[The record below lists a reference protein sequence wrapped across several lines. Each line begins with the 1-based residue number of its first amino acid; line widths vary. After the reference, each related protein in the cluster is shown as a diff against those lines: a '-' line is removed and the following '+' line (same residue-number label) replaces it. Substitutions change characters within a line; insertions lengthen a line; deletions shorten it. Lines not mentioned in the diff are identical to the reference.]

1 MKKGFIKRTKSKI
14 RTPDKQL
21 IIIIFIL
28 IFLGLILLVS
38 ASSEVSRIN
47 AGNPYYY
54 LFRQL
59 LYGIGIGLILFFITQ
74 KVHYSFWRKQAVF
87 ILMFCIFLLALVF
100 VPQIGISHGGSKR
113 WINLGFAS
121 FQPSELVKLGFIIYL
136 AAWLEKRKT
145 ETKTFSQGVI
155 PFLIIVSLIGFFII
169 LQPDVGTLGAI
180 ALIGLSMFWWGGAK
194 MTHVLFIVI
203 LGIGLVLILVQLA
216 PYRMNRIIAYLNP
229 NIDPLGIGY
238 QSRQASLAIG
248 SGGLFGLGPGH
259 SRQKFNYL
267 PSPQSDSI
275 FAIAAEEYGFIGAS
289 TLIFIYLFLTIKG
302 LKIAKNSPDRFAS
315 LTAAGISFW
324 IFIQAFINIG
334 AVSGLIPLTGITL
347 PLISYGS
354 SSMISLLAALGILVN
369 ISKYST

>member
-136 AAWLEKRKT
+136 AAWLEKRNFFDWFFYNPPARCRNTRSNSLDWSFYVLVGRSKNDSCSFYCYFRNW
-145 ETKTFSQGVI
+145 FS
-155 PFLIIVSLIGFFII
+155 SN
-169 LQPDVGTLGAI
+169 TC
-180 ALIGLSMFWWGGAK
+180 
-194 MTHVLFIVI
+194 
-203 LGIGLVLILVQLA
+203 
-216 PYRMNRIIAYLNP
+216 
-229 NIDPLGIGY
+229 
-238 QSRQASLAIG
+238 
-248 SGGLFGLGPGH
+248 
-259 SRQKFNYL
+259 
-267 PSPQSDSI
+267 SI
-275 FAIAAEEYGFIGAS
+275 
-289 TLIFIYLFLTIKG
+289 
-302 LKIAKNSPDRFAS
+302 
-315 LTAAGISFW
+315 
-324 IFIQAFINIG
+324 
-334 AVSGLIPLTGITL
+334 
-347 PLISYGS
+347 S
-354 SSMISLLAALGILVN
+354 SV
-369 ISKYST
+369 

>member
-1 MKKGFIKRTKSKI
+1 
-14 RTPDKQL
+14 
-21 IIIIFIL
+21 
-28 IFLGLILLVS
+28 
-38 ASSEVSRIN
+38 
-47 AGNPYYY
+47 
-54 LFRQL
+54 
-59 LYGIGIGLILFFITQ
+59 
-74 KVHYSFWRKQAVF
+74 
-87 ILMFCIFLLALVF
+87 
-100 VPQIGISHGGSKR
+100 
-113 WINLGFAS
+113 
-121 FQPSELVKLGFIIYL
+121 
-136 AAWLEKRKT
+136 
-145 ETKTFSQGVI
+145 
-155 PFLIIVSLIGFFII
+155 
-169 LQPDVGTLGAI
+169 
-180 ALIGLSMFWWGGAK
+180 
-194 MTHVLFIVI
+194 
-203 LGIGLVLILVQLA
+203 
-216 PYRMNRIIAYLNP
+216 MNRIIAYLNP